1 MNKLYIVIFFC
12 FLSSVKGQSFKL
24 TEPDLKKLVKLEKGS
39 NHTKTIGYLYL
50 LENYKAISAKF
61 NSKFYEWDKKA
72 ICSFNQKFDF
82 NIEYWYESCEEGKIH
97 EHIIFPKLPTNE
109 VKILINKLFTSKDNK
124 WVSQYEYEP
133 EEGGCFYKIKQEKS
147 KTTIQIYCGC

>member
-1 MNKLYIVIFFC
+1 MF
-12 FLSSVKGQSFKL
+12 
-24 TEPDLKKLVKLEKGS
+24 
-39 NHTKTIGYLYL
+39 HH
-50 LENYKAISAKF
+50 NY
-61 NSKFYEWDKKA
+61 
-72 ICSFNQKFDF
+72 
-82 NIEYWYESCEEGKIH
+82 GKIH